1 MACFPIRSD
10 RLTLCFGC
18 GIADNA
24 RMAPLKEET
33 TRFLDAWMKVR
44 QIVQASNFNRFQRAG
59 LSATQF
65 MTLNVVPKDGMT
77 LSELARGLNLSA
89 ATLNETV
96 NSLEERAL
104 VSRKPDPTDA
114 RKVIIQATEKG
125 EDMQNSA
132 SKEFHSSMSAIL
144 ARMTKA
150 RRDGLLAGLEQMV
163 ELSQI
168 SLEAPLPTHRDD
180 VAARETRN
188 SGRSQKR

>member
-1 MACFPIRSD
+1 
-10 RLTLCFGC
+10 
-18 GIADNA
+18 
-24 RMAPLKEET
+24 
-33 TRFLDAWMKVR
+33 MKVR

-77 LSELARGLNLSA
+77 LSELARRLNLSA

-132 SKEFHSSMSAIL
+132 SEEFHSSMSAIL
-144 ARMTKA
+144 ARMSKT

-168 SLEAPLPTHRDD
+168 SQETSLPTHRDD
-180 VAARETRN
+180 VAPRETRN
-188 SGRSQKR
+188 SRQSQKR